1 MEATKLNKFQIYNLL
16 KNYHWKVKE
25 IKRIDEYLEDTDFKG
40 TAQYGIESTMPNGQG
55 IVGKALENE
64 IVRRSNKSKRL
75 LEYIDEVNFIN
86 QRIDRVTDDKEKV
99 ILDCMLDG
107 MSITAISR
115 HMGFSRKH
123 VHKLQDDI
131 VERLGE

>member
-25 IKRIDEYLEDTDFKG
+25 IKRIDEYLEDTDFQG
-40 TAQYGIESTMPNGQG
+40 VAQYGVEATMPNGQG
-55 IVGKALENE
+55 VVGKALENE
-64 IVRRSNKSKRL
+64 IVRRSKKSKRL
-75 LEYIDEVNFIN
+75 LEYIQEVNYIN
-86 QRIDRVTDDKEKV
+86 ERLDRVTDDRERV

-107 MSITAISR
+107 MSITAISN

-123 VHKLQDDI
+123 VHKLQDEI
-131 VERLGE
+131 VDKLGE